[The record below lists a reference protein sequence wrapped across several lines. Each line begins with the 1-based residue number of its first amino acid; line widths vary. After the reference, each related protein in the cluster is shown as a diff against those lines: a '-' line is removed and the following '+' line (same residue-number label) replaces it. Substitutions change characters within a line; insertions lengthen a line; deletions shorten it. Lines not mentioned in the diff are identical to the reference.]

1 MMLNQ
6 EQCHLRAMQLSDL
19 EQVLQWR
26 NSERIRK
33 CMYNDEIISLEAHT
47 AWFTRVTQEQNSYHM
62 IFEYCNQP
70 IGVVNITHI
79 DRKNEKCYWG
89 FYIGESA
96 TPPGSGLAMGFYGL
110 NYIFSE
116 LHIRKLCSEA
126 LAFNIP
132 SVNYHITL
140 GFIKEGQ
147 LRKHILKEGNFEDV
161 VCLGIL
167 KEEWQINKDK
177 IAVKCFGLGG

>member
-1 MMLNQ
+1 MLNQ

-19 EQVLQWR
+19 KQVLQWR

-47 AWFTRVTQEQNSYHM
+47 AWFTTQEQNGYHL
-62 IFEYCNQP
+62 IFEYCSQP
-70 IGVVNITHI
+70 IGVVNITQV
-79 DRKNEKCYWG
+79 DQKNQKCYWG
-89 FYIGESA
+89 FYIGELG
-96 TPPGSGLAMGFYGL
+96 TPTGSGLAMGFYAL

-116 LHIRKLCSEA
+116 LHMHKLCSEA
-126 LAFNIP
+126 FAFNIP
-132 SVNYHITL
+132 SVNYHLAL

-147 LRKHILKEGNFEDV
+147 FRNHILKDGNFEDI

-167 KEEWQINKDK
+167 KEEWQDSRHK
-177 IAVKCFGLGG
+177 IAMKCLV